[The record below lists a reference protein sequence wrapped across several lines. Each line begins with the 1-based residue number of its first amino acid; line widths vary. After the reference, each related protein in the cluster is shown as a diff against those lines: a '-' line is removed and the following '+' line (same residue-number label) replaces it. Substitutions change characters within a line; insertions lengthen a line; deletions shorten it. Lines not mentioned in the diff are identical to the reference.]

1 MPSREQIDEALRGV
15 IDPELRKDIVTLGMV
30 RSIEQPDD
38 DTVNVVVSL
47 TTAGCPIRNHFQ
59 TAVVDKVQGLGVA
72 NVGVGFDVLSDQE
85 KQSLAQRLGRNG
97 GLPQGALAAVKNIV
111 CVGSGKGGVGKS
123 TLTTN
128 LAAAL
133 QAQGKSAAVMDADVW
148 GYSIPRML
156 GVHGKPAI
164 SADRKILPL
173 DAPGGLK
180 VISIEFFLSEQD
192 KAIVWRGPMLHKAI
206 RQFL

>member
-1 MPSREQIDEALRGV
+1 MRQAGSAVSLLPHQRRPLGGGAGLFYTGAMPTREQIEDALRGV

-59 TAVVDKVQGLGVA
+59 TAVVEKVQGLGVA

-97 GLPQGALAAVKNIV
+97 GLPQGALAAVKNII
-111 CVGSGKGGVGKS
+111 CVGSGKGGVGKA
-123 TLTTN
+123 TGTPH
-128 LAAAL
+128 LA
-133 QAQGKSAAVMDADVW
+133 
-148 GYSIPRML
+148 
-156 GVHGKPAI
+156 PA
-164 SADRKILPL
+164 PQ
-173 DAPGGLK
+173 
-180 VISIEFFLSEQD
+180 VE
-192 KAIVWRGPMLHKAI
+192 
-206 RQFL
+206 